1 MNSIESEMHLLTNA
15 VNRICAH
22 DSSNSIQKQ
31 NPTERIQNFS
41 FEGFCFSGQSSL
53 GMQNRLALLPLKT
66 STVISSALRPIGLF

>member
-41 FEGFCFSGQSSL
+41 FEGFCFPGQSSL
-53 GMQNRLALLPLKT
+53 GMQN
-66 STVISSALRPIGLF
+66 